1 MYRKILEFIL
11 VSQTLIGEL
20 KTKYFLFW
28 QEIFEVVKRV
38 AGRDLESWQMVT
50 SLIRPTWIWHSLL
63 KYFPP
68 SQLQS
73 QVSCQSKQ
81 KLKNILRKD
90 IWRHQA
96 IHSEVLSF
104 HIQYWQQHLFLNKK
118 ISKVKSRTIY
128 FSSHQALFIP
138 GVKVAL
144 IEMNCFLIEYS
155 MKQFCIPL
163 QRLAPLQELEQIFSN
178 YHFPVN

>member
-1 MYRKILEFIL
+1 
-11 VSQTLIGEL
+11 
-20 KTKYFLFW
+20 
-28 QEIFEVVKRV
+28 
-38 AGRDLESWQMVT
+38 MVT

-90 IWRHQA
+90 IWRHQT
-96 IHSEVLSF
+96 IHSEILSF

-128 FSSHQALFIP
+128 FQLTSGTFYPRCKSCFNWDELFFNWVFDETILHSTATISSSARVGANFLELSLSSELRMHFHQVYRITLCWRREARPHCRQQQTI
-138 GVKVAL
+138 L
-144 IEMNCFLIEYS
+144 I
-155 MKQFCIPL
+155 
-163 QRLAPLQELEQIFSN
+163 
-178 YHFPVN
+178 